1 MIMCE
6 LELFYICVVG
16 ALLCRSHCQ
25 DFYTPEAGVGGWG
38 WEFCGALGQLRA
50 RGPEDVAG
58 NGGSFG

>member
-25 DFYTPEAGVGGWG
+25 DFYTAEARVGGW
-38 WEFCGALGQLRA
+38 
-50 RGPEDVAG
+50 AG
-58 NGGSFG
+58 NSVERWGSLEPGVLKT